1 MFSLL
6 LKELNFIFYLHR
18 HANLSNDSIYSRKE
32 VIQKSVGIDPEHVGA
47 PLWKLALCLLMSWVV
62 VVCCLIK
69 GVKSSG
75 KVSITRFDNLYS
87 VACFSS

>member
-1 MFSLL
+1 MYT
-6 LKELNFIFYLHR
+6 IHVCVY
-18 HANLSNDSIYSRKE
+18 ICRKE

-47 PLWKLALCLLMSWVV
+47 PLWKLALCLLLSWIV

-75 KVSITRFDNLYS
+75 KVIITSEILSFFIIMFTVELQWLEH
-87 VACFSS
+87 